1 MSCGQGRP
9 CYKLSCKNHMW
20 WWWFSEQGRPI
31 NQGEKF
37 HRMTDSE
44 VIDFVEKLPE
54 TCEIDLFS
62 RTRAH
67 DNIYGATLEIIAQAT
82 GVTRER
88 VRQVEAKAIQKMRL
102 NHRLSLLRDFRQ
114 DQYGTEKDPYYTNY
128 PDAF

>member
-1 MSCGQGRP
+1 
-9 CYKLSCKNHMW
+9 
-20 WWWFSEQGRPI
+20 
-31 NQGEKF
+31 
-37 HRMTDSE
+37 MTDSE

-128 PDAF
+128 PDAFWIDKAARLLEEAKAEAEQTIRYFRETWLD